1 MTRLSI
7 LKILYKHLDTTPEE
21 IFRKA
26 DSIHTALVHLVSIT
40 HNIINHVNMMPP
52 EHAQYLMR
60 TFGVPPELHNSITH
74 YLNMIKTN
82 PVYRRQTR
90 ELVIINTLNTTMVMI
105 YNNLC
110 NVPPWRKGRTLPVAG
125 GILPIATANILAMDV
140 YGSYTYYYTITSTLL
155 MLLKHLF
162 VTFCHFLELLRSLPD
177 PAFEELLSAFSIG
190 RRTIEKLRGLWLIDQ
205 IFRLPREGR
214 DDGTEMVSSVR

>member
-7 LKILYKHLDTTPEE
+7 VKILYKHLVDITPEE
-21 IFRKA
+21 IFHKA

-52 EHAQYLMR
+52 KHAQYLMQ
-60 TFGVPPELHNSITH
+60 TFGVPPELHSSITH
-74 YLNMIKTN
+74 YLSVIKAN

-90 ELVIINTLNTTMVMI
+90 GLVIINTLNMTIVMI

-110 NVPPWRKGRTLPVAG
+110 NVPPKKARIFPVAG
-125 GILPIATANILAMDV
+125 EILHIATANILAMDV
-140 YGSYTYYYTITSTLL
+140 YGSYTYYYTITSTVI

-177 PAFEELLSAFSIG
+177 PAFEELLSAFNISPN
-190 RRTIEKLRGLWLIDQ
+190 TIEKLRTMWLIDQ
-205 IFRLPREGR
+205 IFRSSEDAR
-214 DDGTEMVSSVR
+214 DVRTEMVSFV